1 MDLDE
6 LVKYI
11 EKSSQDK
18 KKQGAAVKQ
27 AAGTVTPTTMMTMVS
42 SQTVKK

>member
-1 MDLDE
+1 MSEDAKKIQQMDLDE

-18 KKQGAAVKQ
+18 KKQGAAVK
-27 AAGTVTPTTMMTMVS
+27 
-42 SQTVKK
+42 